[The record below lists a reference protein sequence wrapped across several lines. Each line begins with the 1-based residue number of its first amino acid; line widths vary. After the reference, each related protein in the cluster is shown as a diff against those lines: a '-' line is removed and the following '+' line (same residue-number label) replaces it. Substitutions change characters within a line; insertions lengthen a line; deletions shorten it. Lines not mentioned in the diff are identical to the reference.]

1 MLNKEYRIRFWTGC
15 ATLAK
20 KETAGGIAQR
30 LEQGAH
36 NALVGGSNPSAP
48 TIAVRFPIVKYRLPF
63 LLLLI
68 VALTGGAYHFRDKLF
83 VPALPKPTNTKGWIE
98 TPASNNINTDE
109 LKVSGWAIDPEGVA
123 RVEIVLDGKA
133 LPAQYGAERHDVAA
147 ANPNIQDAIAS
158 GYELSLPLSEG
169 AHDLKVVVTD
179 KKGDWAV
186 IGERTIRRR
195 NPDNRYARL
204 LKERGEAADK
214 FYMAFATS
222 GVTDIEVDEQGVQH
236 AVNRA
241 NNGIFEIKGLYGSLE
256 SDTVK
261 VGIRVPLLYMRS
273 TSGREADW
281 VFDADFNPQ
290 GPRCG
295 DGVIIA
301 EDSLNGILHSAVK
314 YDLPVLITL
323 NGGVWADASCDVPDW
338 DVNDYLEQDEKN
350 CQWNEK
356 NKVMADDFLKTLPG
370 SMAAPE
376 LARTLSFNVYNQSY
390 RHYKKRNLQAAA
402 KRIVEFAKEH
412 PHLFIGVTLEPDLYL
427 NPFVEGETE
436 KQWYDYNPN
445 TIRQFREWL
454 QSKGPYAG
462 KGPQDLRAYAKKKPL
477 TLEEVNK
484 LSGKEFKSWDEVDPP
499 RAFPRFPIG
508 FWVDDGW
515 VREWMLFRRHM
526 VDWHYDE
533 VSAWAEEAGIPST
546 QIFSAQG
553 FQAPQ
558 GDSLPMANWLDSP
571 VKNYD
576 EAGVSIEGSVPSH
589 GHLGVII
596 YGDSAINNIRMEG
609 KESLFAMF
617 RKVDP
622 DWGIVEM
629 NTSTY
634 ATPKKLADYEMGYRS
649 LREMSLYGAR
659 YFSPMAWNGSNGL
672 LADDPAF
679 VSFTSYRNT
688 PLEDAAQDFLVSHAD
703 IPRSALFWTFGEK
716 SYSTDDGWE
725 SVKGSAR
732 AYKGR
737 LRLKPEQ
744 GIAAISSPKKYN
756 FPVGK
761 HDLLVIGI
769 KRAAVKSVAVKAYAG
784 KEEFHL
790 SPKTAVESLRHD
802 RAGLHLPISW
812 GKSPV
817 EIDRVEITLEA
828 EADENELV
836 IRDLLFYP
844 NKK

>member
-1 MLNKEYRIRFWTGC
+1 M
-15 ATLAK
+15 
-20 KETAGGIAQR
+20 
-30 LEQGAH
+30 
-36 NALVGGSNPSAP
+36 
-48 TIAVRFPIVKYRLPF
+48 KYRLPI
-63 LLLLI
+63 LI
-68 VALTGGAYHFRDKLF
+68 ITVTALAGGAYYFRDKLLF
-83 VPALPKPTNTKGWIE
+83 ALPSPKQTNTKGWIE
-98 TPASNNINTDE
+98 APASNNINTDE

-123 RVEIVLDGKA
+123 RVEILLDGKA
-133 LPAQYGAERHDVAA
+133 KLASYGSERHDVAA
-147 ANPNIQDAIAS
+147 ANKDIPNALTS
-158 GYELSLPLSEG
+158 GFEISVPLSEG
-169 AHDLKVVVTD
+169 AHELKVVVTD

-186 IGERTIRRR
+186 IAERTIRRR
-195 NPDNRYARL
+195 NPDNRHAQL
-204 LKERGEAADK
+204 LKERGEASDK
-214 FYMAFATS
+214 FYLAFATS
-222 GVTDIEVDEQGVQH
+222 GVTDIEIDEQGVQH

-241 NNGIFEIKGLYGSLE
+241 NNGIFEIKGLYGPLE
-256 SDTVK
+256 SETIK

-273 TSGREADW
+273 TKGRAADW
-281 VFDADFNPQ
+281 AFDADFNPQ

-323 NGGVWADASCDVPDW
+323 NGGVWADASCDVPEW

-370 SMAAPE
+370 SMTAPE

-402 KRIVEFAKEH
+402 NRIAQFAREH

-454 QSKGPYAG
+454 QGTGPYAG
-462 KGPQDLRAYAKKKPL
+462 KGPQDLRRYAKKKPL

-484 LSGKEFKSWDEVDPP
+484 LSGREFKSWDQVDPP
-499 RAFPRFPIG
+499 RAFPRFPVG

-515 VREWMLFRRHM
+515 VREWMHFRRHL

-533 VSAWAEEAGIPST
+533 ISAWAEEAGIPSS

-558 GDSLPMANWLDSP
+558 GESLPMANWLDSP

-576 EAGVSIEGSVPSH
+576 EAGVSIEGSVPSR

-596 YGDSAINNIRMEG
+596 YGDSAVNDIRMEG

-634 ATPKKLADYEMGYRS
+634 ATPKVLADYGKGYQTM
-649 LREMSLYGAR
+649 REMSLYDAR
-659 YFSPMAWNGSNGL
+659 FFSPMAWNGSNGL
-672 LADDPAF
+672 LVDDPGF

-688 PLEDAAQDFLVSHAD
+688 PLEDAAQDFMVSHAD

-716 SYSTDDGWE
+716 TYASDDGWE
-725 SVKGSAR
+725 AGKGSAR

-737 LRLKPEQ
+737 FRIKPQQ
-744 GIAAISSPKKYN
+744 GVVSILSPKKYS
-756 FPVGK
+756 FPVGR

-769 KRAAVKSVAVKAYAG
+769 KRAAIKSVAVKAYIG
-784 KEEFHL
+784 KDEWQI
-790 SPKTAVESLRHD
+790 SPKTAVANLTHD
-802 RAGLHLPISW
+802 RAGLHIPLTWNNAPA
-812 GKSPV
+812 
-817 EIDRVEITLEA
+817 EIDRVEITMEA
-828 EADENELV
+828 EEDETELA

-844 NKK
+844 KAD